1 MTNELTKDEVIHLIN
16 TLENRVL
23 DNLMSRSVFKDM
35 TTQDRQNALI
45 YDRDLSKKL
54 QKMEI
59 ER

>member
-1 MTNELTKDEVIHLIN
+1 MINELTKDEVIHLIN

>member
-1 MTNELTKDEVIHLIN
+1 MELTKDEALHIIN
-16 TLENRVL
+16 MLENRVL

-45 YDRDLSKKL
+45 YDRDLSKKM
-54 QKMEI
+54 QKMEL